1 MSSDRIVN
9 EDFERQIAEDD
20 EKARDSVKSVVDA
33 MKAGNA
39 YLFSDAIEGLYYTGA
54 FRSAFLA
61 ISRHTGLSDAFKRE
75 LGGVWVLHG
84 SMIRNGVNDDVLL
97 AKALRNILPPYEG
110 DGLTLFRGEGA
121 NNRRYRRYGLCW
133 TSERDVAQSFAR
145 DSAKAY
151 RNGAV
156 VLRADVPREAIV
168 ANVHELDPENGEYEY
183 LVDRRL
189 LRATMISVLDR
200 LPYTPKPVIKITD
213 FSPE

>member
-9 EDFERQIAEDD
+9 EAFQRHIAEDD
-20 EKARDSVKSVVDA
+20 QKARDAVKAVVDA
-33 MKAGNA
+33 MTMGNA

-61 ISRHTGLSDAFKRE
+61 IRRHAGLSDAFKRE

-97 AKALRNILPPYEG
+97 AQALRNILPPYQGE
-110 DGLTLFRGEGA
+110 GLTLFRGEGA

-133 TSERDVAQSFAR
+133 TSDRAVADYFAH
-145 DSAKAY
+145 DSAKSY

-156 VLRADVPREAIV
+156 VLQADVPREAIV
-168 ANVHELDPENGEYEY
+168 ASVHELDPENGEYEY
-183 LVDRRL
+183 LVDRRF
-189 LRATMISVLDR
+189 LRPEMISVLDR
-200 LPYTPKPVIKITD
+200 IPFTPKPVIR
-213 FSPE
+213 PV